1 MTTFSGSFSTTD
13 TDKTIRPKKD
23 PVDEVIDILT
33 DPTGGSGPPSARAMR
48 NVSAASPQVNVQQV
62 KSLTPTYQG
71 SNVPVGSL
79 ETDRDK
85 IIDDA
90 IFDNQLRRAM
100 GMLPSPTSGTVDLGG
115 AKATSTILNSLAGSD
130 PGLALKYQQ
139 AGKTPVQGAGPF
151 SLQSLGLRRE
161 GDSLRPDS
169 PRGIAGP
176 YEAMDPNMFDQDT
189 GDIFGYMNYINSLD
203 AGQGQ
208 AQPQVPPQISKASSM
223 PPQNLIDQMNP
234 TGLAGIAQ
242 GILGSLT
249 GSSPAIYNLTDE
261 YGDPLGGDNFGLGR
275 KFDNPDTARRL
286 GFIPVG
292 RDAGGNI
299 VYDVDPAITKSQEDQ
314 EKFSR
319 LDDERR
325 ERAAMLA
332 AQQQQQPVDPCPEGY
347 RMDPVSKVCVPVDDT
362 IDTDPVKRTYDTMT
376 RPEPNYTPATG
387 FTLPAIT
394 LPDILG

>member
-1 MTTFSGSFSTTD
+1 MAFTIKGGKFSTTD
-13 TDKTIRPKKD
+13 DDRTIRQS

-33 DPTGGSGPPSARAMR
+33 APSRPA
-48 NVSAASPQVNVQQV
+48 PVNVGMMPERRGDVTIPMQPSESKRLQPGQQ
-62 KSLTPTYQG
+62 SSILRNLGLNSANYQMDPKDNLG
-71 SNVPVGSL
+71 FVQSPFTTKRNPVGSVDDVL
-79 ETDRDK
+79 FNLSLADAAGQPINYGGGEGQLSGSFTNYPGGEGYRELVQGDK
-85 IIDDA
+85 VGI
-90 IFDNQLRRAM
+90 
-100 GMLPSPTSGTVDLGG
+100 PSLQNIPNVANISSGYPMKPDPGYEAALQKATPSGLGG
-115 AKATSTILNSLAGSD
+115 
-130 PGLALKYQQ
+130 
-139 AGKTPVQGAGPF
+139 
-151 SLQSLGLRRE
+151 
-161 GDSLRPDS
+161 
-169 PRGIAGP
+169 
-176 YEAMDPNMFDQDT
+176 
-189 GDIFGYMNYINSLD
+189 IF
-203 AGQGQ
+203 
-208 AQPQVPPQISKASSM
+208 
-223 PPQNLIDQMNP
+223 
-234 TGLAGIAQ
+234 Q

-249 GSSPAIYNLTDE
+249 NSNPAVYMQTDE
-261 YGDPLGGDNFGLGR
+261 YGDPMGGGNYAVGR
-275 KFDNPDTARRL
+275 TFENADTARRL

-332 AQQQQQPVDPCPEGY
+332 AQQQQPVDPCPEGY

-387 FTLPAIT
+387 ITLPAIT